1 MLYSRLTEKNR
12 ESMRNL
18 IKKYLG
24 IELEDLL
31 IGLFLMVILFFATL
45 FFLKLEYLIDLIL
58 WKEQTKNYYSSAY
71 F

>member
-58 WKEQTKNYYSSAY
+58 
-71 F
+71 

>member
-31 IGLFLMVILFFATL
+31 IGLFLMMLLFVSSL
-45 FFLKLEYLIDLIL
+45 FLLKLEYLIDLIL
-58 WKEQTKNYYSSAY
+58 
-71 F
+71 